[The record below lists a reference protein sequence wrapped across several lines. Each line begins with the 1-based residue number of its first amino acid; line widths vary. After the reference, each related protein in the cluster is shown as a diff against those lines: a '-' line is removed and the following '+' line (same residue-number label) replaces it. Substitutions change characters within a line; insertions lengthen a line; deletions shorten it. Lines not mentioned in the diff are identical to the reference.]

1 MRGEGLVRL
10 GFSDFYHT
18 TNVTDT
24 DGERGVRGGGVDRER
39 EYLCFCA
46 KKVAFDVCVCICEGD
61 SE

>member
-1 MRGEGLVRL
+1 M
-10 GFSDFYHT
+10 
-18 TNVTDT
+18 TDT
-24 DGERGVRGGGVDRER
+24 DGERGERGVWGRVR